1 MNLSAGSPSN
11 DRNDLTIETIIPR
24 RVCLL
29 SFVGYNDLW
38 AVGSI
43 TTDLTQSLESV
54 RKSTLCFS
62 CDKISKGDRLCC
74 AVGR

>member
-11 DRNDLTIETIIPR
+11 DRNDLTVETTIPR

-29 SFVGYNDLW
+29 SFVDYNYLS

-43 TTDLTQSLESV
+43 TTNLTQNLESV
-54 RKSTLCFS
+54 RKGTLCFS
-62 CDKISKGDRLCC
+62 CAKISKGDRFCC

>member
-11 DRNDLTIETIIPR
+11 DRNHLTVETTIPR
-24 RVCLL
+24 RVSLL
-29 SFVGYNDLW
+29 SFVDYNDLS

-43 TTDLTQSLESV
+43 TTNLTQNLELV
-54 RKSTLCFS
+54 RKSTLSFS
-62 CDKISKGDRLCC
+62 CDKISKGDRFCC